1 MKTTHITHAD
11 MTLDKM
17 TDTEIRQSLEA
28 ILWALE
34 LVDGSWSETQATVRL
49 LVKQAHN
56 AMIGR

>member
-1 MKTTHITHAD
+1 MKTTQRNYD

-17 TDTEIRQSLEA
+17 TDEEIRESLEA

-34 LVDGSWSETQATVRL
+34 LVNGEWSDTQVQVQL

>member
-17 TDTEIRQSLEA
+17 TDTEIRESLEA
-28 ILWALE
+28 ILWALD

>member
-1 MKTTHITHAD
+1 

-17 TDTEIRQSLEA
+17 TDSEIRESLEA

-34 LVDGSWSETQATVRL
+34 LVDGKWTDTQAQVRL

-56 AMIGR
+56 VMIGR

>member
-1 MKTTHITHAD
+1 MKTTHRD

-17 TDTEIRQSLEA
+17 TDSEIRESLEA

-34 LVDGSWSETQATVRL
+34 LIDGEWTLTQATVQL

-56 AMIGR
+56 VMIGR

>member
-1 MKTTHITHAD
+1 MKTTHRD

-17 TDTEIRQSLEA
+17 TDTEIRESLEA

-34 LVDGSWSETQATVRL
+34 LVNGKWSETQATVQL

>member
-1 MKTTHITHAD
+1 MKTTQRNYD

-17 TDTEIRQSLEA
+17 TDEEIRESLEA

-34 LVDGSWSETQATVRL
+34 LVNGEWSETQATVRL

>member
-1 MKTTHITHAD
+1 

-17 TDTEIRQSLEA
+17 TDEEIRESLEA

-34 LVDGSWSETQATVRL
+34 LVNGKWSETQATVRL

>member
-1 MKTTHITHAD
+1 

-17 TDTEIRQSLEA
+17 TDSEIRESLEA

-34 LVDGSWSETQATVRL
+34 LIDGEWTLTQATVQL

-56 AMIGR
+56 VMIGR

>member
-1 MKTTHITHAD
+1 MTTTQRNYD

-17 TDTEIRQSLEA
+17 TDEEIRESLEA

-34 LVDGSWSETQATVRL
+34 LVNGKWSETQATVRL

>member
-1 MKTTHITHAD
+1 MKTTHRD

-17 TDTEIRQSLEA
+17 TDEEIRESLEA

-34 LVDGSWSETQATVRL
+34 LVNGKWSETQATVQL

>member
-1 MKTTHITHAD
+1 MKTTQRNYD

-17 TDTEIRQSLEA
+17 TDEEIRESLEA

-34 LVDGSWSETQATVRL
+34 LVNGKWSETQAQVQL

>member
-1 MKTTHITHAD
+1 MKTTHITHRD

-17 TDTEIRQSLEA
+17 TDEEIRESLEA

-34 LVDGSWSETQATVRL
+34 LVNGKWSETQATVQL

>member
-1 MKTTHITHAD
+1 MKTTHTD

-17 TDTEIRQSLEA
+17 TDEEIRESLEA

-34 LVDGSWSETQATVRL
+34 LVNGKWSETQATVRL

>member
-1 MKTTHITHAD
+1 MKTTQRNYD

-17 TDTEIRQSLEA
+17 TDEEIRESLEA

-34 LVDGSWSETQATVRL
+34 LVNGEWSETQAQVQL

>member
-17 TDTEIRQSLEA
+17 TDTEIRESLEA

>member
-1 MKTTHITHAD
+1 MKTTHITHRD

-17 TDTEIRQSLEA
+17 TDEEIRESLEA

-34 LVDGSWSETQATVRL
+34 LVNGKWSETQATVRL